1 MSLSEEKAGVH
12 EIERVDSSES
22 KLNNARIDTFTPEEQ
37 KKIIRKVDLRLIPT
51 LGFMYCVSLM
61 DRTNLGVAMVAG
73 MGTDLKLTG
82 ERYSIIVLLFFITYV
97 ALQPPATVV
106 LRKLGPRI
114 FLPSI
119 VIIWGAVMIGFGFVK
134 EWHTLIPLR
143 LLLGIFEAGFFPGSA
158 YLLSCWYQR
167 FELQKRNTVF
177 YLIGMLSS
185 AFSGILGYLFS
196 LLQGHGTQAAPWLG
210 VHYGP
215 TKAKPTTPVSFGPGL
230 AGWRWIFI
238 LQGVITVVIGI
249 IGAYFIVDFPELA
262 HKPGMGKNFLN
273 KAEVDFIV
281 ARIDKDRSDALPEE
295 FNIRKYLANALDLKV
310 WGFAC
315 IFMLTTTI
323 TYAIAY
329 FLPIILKDGMGF
341 STAASNCLIAPPYIF
356 AAFVM
361 MLFAYLGD
369 RYHLRSIWVIANVSW
384 HLSVSR

>member
-143 LLLGIFEAGFFPGSA
+143 LLLGIFEAGFFPVST
-158 YLLSCWYQR
+158 S
-167 FELQKRNTVF
+167 FPP
-177 YLIGMLSS
+177 S
-185 AFSGILGYLFS
+185 
-196 LLQGHGTQAAPWLG
+196 
-210 VHYGP
+210 
-215 TKAKPTTPVSFGPGL
+215 TT
-230 AGWRWIFI
+230 
-238 LQGVITVVIGI
+238 
-249 IGAYFIVDFPELA
+249 
-262 HKPGMGKNFLN
+262 
-273 KAEVDFIV
+273 
-281 ARIDKDRSDALPEE
+281 
-295 FNIRKYLANALDLKV
+295 
-310 WGFAC
+310 
-315 IFMLTTTI
+315 
-323 TYAIAY
+323 
-329 FLPIILKDGMGF
+329 
-341 STAASNCLIAPPYIF
+341 SNWC
-356 AAFVM
+356 
-361 MLFAYLGD
+361 
-369 RYHLRSIWVIANVSW
+369 
-384 HLSVSR
+384 